1 MTLNDTVLNATHDP
15 ALHSWVPSAQAADT
29 DFPIQN
35 LPHGVF
41 RRRGSDEA
49 FRGGVAIGD
58 QILDLALACAAGV
71 FAAEVQP
78 AAQAAAASSLNG
90 LMALGPAAWH
100 GLRAELSRVLRAGAP
115 EAAVLATC
123 LLPQDQAEHALP
135 ARIGDYTDFFTSW
148 QHMVNAG
155 RIFNADLPPLQNFSW
170 LPIAYHGRAS
180 TVEVSGASFQ
190 RPLGISRPP
199 GGNPVFGPTQGLDYE
214 MELACWVGPG
224 NPRGTPISVDA
235 AEDHIFG
242 VGLLNDWSARDVQA
256 FESMPLGPF
265 LGKSFLTSV
274 SPWIVTLEA
283 LAPFRC
289 ALPRTPADPPTLPH
303 LLPANPQPGLDLE
316 LEVTLQTAQGGST
329 AYTLSRS
336 NARHGFWALSQ
347 MLAHHT
353 EGGCSLQPGDLIG
366 TGTQS
371 GPTPGE
377 EGCLLELSR
386 GGRQDV
392 ALKDSQGRPANETR
406 RFLADGDTVTL
417 RAWAQRPGARRIGLG
432 TCVGTV
438 LPARPV

>member
-1 MTLNDTVLNATHDP
+1 MSLNATHDP
-15 ALHSWVPSAQAADT
+15 ALQSWVPSAQAAEG

-41 RRRGSDEA
+41 RRRGSNEA

-58 QILDLALACAAGV
+58 QILDLAQAVAAGV
-71 FAAEVQP
+71 FADAVLP
-78 AAQAAAASSLNG
+78 AAQAAAAPQLNG

-100 GLRAELSRVLRAGAP
+100 SLRAELSRLLRVGAP
-115 EAAVLATC
+115 EAALLSAC
-123 LLPQDQAEHALP
+123 LLPQEQAEHALP
-135 ARIGDYTDFFTSW
+135 AHIGDYTDFFTSW

-155 RIFNADLPPLQNFSW
+155 RIFNADAPPLQNFSW

-190 RPLGISRPP
+190 RPRGISRPA
-199 GGNPVFGPTQGLDYE
+199 GGTPVFGPTTGLDYE

-224 NPRGTPISVDA
+224 NRRGEPIAVDA

-265 LGKSFLTSV
+265 LGKNFLTSV

-289 ALPRTPADPPTLPH
+289 ALPRTAADPPTLPH
-303 LLPANPQPGLDLE
+303 LRPANAQPGLDLE
-316 LEVTLQTAQGGST
+316 LEVTLQTAKSGGT
-329 AYTLSRS
+329 AYLLSRS
-336 NARHGFWALSQ
+336 NARHGWWALSQ

-386 GGRQDV
+386 GGRQAV
-392 ALKDSQGRPANETR
+392 ELGNGETR
-406 RFLADGDTVTL
+406 RFLEDGDTVTL

-432 TCVGTV
+432 RCVGTV
-438 LPARPV
+438 LPARPA